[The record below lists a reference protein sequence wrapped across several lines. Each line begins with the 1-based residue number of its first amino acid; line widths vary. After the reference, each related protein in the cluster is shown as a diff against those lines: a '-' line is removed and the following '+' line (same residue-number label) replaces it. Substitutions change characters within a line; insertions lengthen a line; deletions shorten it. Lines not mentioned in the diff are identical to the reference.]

1 MLRYFLL
8 VSVCRASNACRL
20 AVVSDIGSCNN
31 EDTMSLAPEIA
42 SPTTSVSVFNS
53 QLHTSYPARSLKLQ
67 IILDLLQSL
76 RPHVGSSYSAPQQ
89 SVDSLDV

>member
-42 SPTTSVSVFNS
+42 SPTTIC
-53 QLHTSYPARSLKLQ
+53 QR
-67 IILDLLQSL
+67 
-76 RPHVGSSYSAPQQ
+76 PQQ
-89 SVDSLDV
+89 SISYQLSCEVSEPSNHP